1 MRTAFGEF
9 ILDSDQRRL
18 LAGARE
24 VRVSP
29 RAFDLLQ
36 LLLQNRPKALTKDE
50 LFSHLWP
57 DTFVT
62 ENNLATLIAD
72 LRSALHDSAQ
82 SPQFIRTVYGYG
94 YAFAGEAIEQPPRTA
109 AAPPI
114 DPADHALWKL
124 IHEHTEIPLQPGNNI
139 LGRSGPGVIVIESP
153 TISRHHASVRI
164 TRETAIVED
173 LGSKNGTWIGNTQ
186 VTTPVG
192 LHDGDELRLGSIV
205 VIVRFRARG
214 PSTETI
220 GSPA

>member
-29 RAFDLLQ
+29 KAFDLLQ
-36 LLLQNRPKALTKDE
+36 LLLQNRPKAMTKDE

-94 YAFAGEAIEQPPRTA
+94 YAFAGEAIAQPPGPV
-109 AAPPI
+109 AAPPVAPSVDVI
-114 DPADHALWKL
+114 WKVL
-124 IHEHTEIPLQPGNNI
+124 YEHKEIPLQPGDNI
-139 LGRSGPGVIVIESP
+139 FGRSGPGVIVIESP
-153 TISRHHASVRI
+153 TISRHHASIRI
-164 TRETAIVED
+164 TRETALVED
-173 LGSKNGTWIGNTQ
+173 LGSKNGTYIGNTQ

-192 LHDGDELRLGSIV
+192 LRDGDELRLGSV
-205 VIVRFRARG
+205 VLIVRFRSRG

-220 GSPA
+220 GSST